1 MITINLGPQWLVE
14 FLTFVLAFTGLGI
27 GIIIWVLI
35 LMLAS
40 IVLTEAREWILKKVR
55 RKQK

>member
-1 MITINLGPQWLVE
+1 MITIDLGPQWLIE

-27 GIIIWVLI
+27 GIVIWVFI

-40 IVLTEAREWILKKVR
+40 IVLTETKEWVLKKVW

>member
-27 GIIIWVLI
+27 GVVIWAFI

-40 IVLTEAREWILKKVR
+40 IVLTEVREWVLKKVR